1 VFAEVLG
8 GDAEVFVRDRG
19 SGFDLAQVPEDR
31 LGVRHSIV
39 DRMRRHGGSA
49 EIVSA
54 PGQGTEVRLT
64 MTGLEE
70 RTQNDE

>member
-1 VFAEVLG
+1 
-8 GDAEVFVRDRG
+8 
-19 SGFDLAQVPEDR
+19 
-31 LGVRHSIV
+31 
-39 DRMRRHGGSA
+39 MRRHGGSA